1 MILMS
6 IECTNSQ
13 ESDNQMKEEEYNG
26 EALTLLSIATS
37 SKNTLNHKK
46 VQYTMEANSSF
57 IK

>member
-6 IECTNSQ
+6 IECTNTQ
-13 ESDNQMKEEEYNG
+13 ESDNQMKENEYNG
-26 EALTLLSIATS
+26 EALTLLSIVTR

-46 VQYTMEANSSF
+46 VQYTMEANSLF